1 MILRCGPTLPGYL
14 LKSRGDFGKV
24 IEPTMERD
32 LKLILPFLVLYAF
45 IIVMEIATLFLRL
58 FTDGFSFNK
67 SSLFTSMFVVYNWLC
82 VFCCF
87 WHKMEYCD
95 Y

>member
-32 LKLILPFLVLYAF
+32 LKLIALLVSFEYYFFLIVGVLS
-45 IIVMEIATLFLRL
+45 V
-58 FTDGFSFNK
+58 SFGN
-67 SSLFTSMFVVYNWLC
+67 
-82 VFCCF
+82 
-87 WHKMEYCD
+87 
-95 Y
+95 